1 MKTANKSFNN
11 VVVRSHLCNLSSS
24 ENTASPEM
32 PTIPTTV
39 EQRTV
44 ADMTTTETTSIVGDL
59 FEDLY
64 VKTTG
69 IQFFIW
75 KII

>member
-1 MKTANKSFNN
+1 
-11 VVVRSHLCNLSSS
+11 
-24 ENTASPEM
+24 M

-69 IQFFIW
+69 IQYFIW